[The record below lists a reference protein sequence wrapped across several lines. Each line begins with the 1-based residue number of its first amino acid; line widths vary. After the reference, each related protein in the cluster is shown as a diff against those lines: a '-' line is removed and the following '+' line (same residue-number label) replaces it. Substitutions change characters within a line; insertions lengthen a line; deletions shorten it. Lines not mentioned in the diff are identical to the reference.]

1 LPISFIRQQKLV
13 ATVKNCFCGN
23 KFTFEQ
29 CCKPI
34 IDGKVDA
41 INAEILMRSRYSAYV
56 VKNYPY
62 ILQTYASTQRTKLS
76 VRKLVDSALD
86 TKWLALQ
93 VLDYRYHEKTAQVE
107 FKAIY
112 QIDVQYYVMHELS
125 DFVFEGGKRIQVN
138 LLQIE
143 TVNVYAIVQKNLK
156 SVVGS
161 RQHIFS
167 PNSFIE
173 IKHSRFLFYAYKGPI
188 VLILFSG

>member
-112 QIDVQYYVMHELS
+112 QIDVHYYVMHELS
-125 DFVFEGGKRIQVN
+125 DFVFEGGKWFYISGVIKKDSGEFTPDR
-138 LLQIE
+138 
-143 TVNVYAIVQKNLK
+143 
-156 SVVGS
+156 
-161 RQHIFS
+161 
-167 PNSFIE
+167 NSQCLCNSAKKF
-173 IKHSRFLFYAYKGPI
+173 KKCCGK
-188 VLILFSG
+188 